1 MIGVVKGS
9 STAARP
15 LVRGILIMAG
25 TASLGLAVV
34 GLVLPVLPSTP
45 FLLLA
50 AACYARASDRLHRW
64 LLGNRYFGPSIERWQ
79 TSRTISPR
87 AKWTAIPLVVLTI
100 GGSALLVVEELLVRF
115 ALVATGILVTLFLYR
130 LPTRA

>member
-1 MIGVVKGS
+1 MKGS
-9 STAARP
+9 SAFDHT
-15 LVRGILIMAG
+15 LVRGSLIVVG
-25 TASLGLAVV
+25 TVSLGLAVI

-50 AACYARASDRLHRW
+50 AACYARASERLHRW
-64 LLGNRYFGPSIERWQ
+64 LLRNRYFGPAIERWQ

-100 GGSALLVVEELLVRF
+100 GASTVLIVEELVLRAV
-115 ALVATGILVTLFLYR
+115 LLGTGVLVTIFLYR
-130 LPTRA
+130 IPTRV